1 MTRIRSPLRF
11 ALSAF
16 ALTGLGA
23 CQTAYEEQGTG
34 AQTSVAAPSDV
45 AHDNPLAFA
54 QGACGGC
61 HAVEKPWLSP
71 NPASPTFADIANREG
86 VTEDTLQAY
95 LTDAHNYP
103 MVMDFDLDPEQAE
116 ELAHYI
122 LTLRDPDYRKPPS

>member
-1 MTRIRSPLRF
+1 MTRTGSPLRF
-11 ALSAF
+11 ALPAI
-16 ALTGLGA
+16 ALVGLAA
-23 CQTAYEEQGTG
+23 CQTANGEEET
-34 AQTSVAAPSDV
+34 AVTMPTDV

-61 HAVEKPWLSP
+61 HAVENPWLSP
-71 NPASPTFADIANREG
+71 NPASPTFADI
-86 VTEDTLQAY
+86 AY

-122 LTLRDPDYRKPPS
+122 LTLRDPEYRKPVS

>member
-1 MTRIRSPLRF
+1 MTRTGSPLRF
-11 ALSAF
+11 AFPAI
-16 ALTGLGA
+16 ALAGLAA
-23 CQTAYEEQGTG
+23 CQTAYGEDET
-34 AQTSVAAPSDV
+34 AIAMPTDV

-103 MVMDFDLDPEQAE
+103 MVMDFDLDPEQAR

-122 LTLRDPDYRKPPS
+122 LTLRDPEYRKPVT

>member
-1 MTRIRSPLRF
+1 MIAIRSLAAPLLASL
-11 ALSAF
+11 ALAGC
-16 ALTGLGA
+16 AVTYADGGPDAGLA
-23 CQTAYEEQGTG
+23 T
-34 AQTSVAAPSDV
+34 PSDV
-45 AHDNPLAFA
+45 AHDNPLGFA

-103 MVMDFDLDPEQAE
+103 MVMDFDLDPAQAE

>member
-1 MTRIRSPLRF
+1 MERSGSLARLLLPAIG
-11 ALSAF
+11 AL
-16 ALTGLGA
+16 ALCG
-23 CQTAYEEQGTG
+23 CQTAYADEQEASAGP
-34 AQTSVAAPSDV
+34 APSNM

-71 NPASPTFADIANREG
+71 NPDAPTFADIANREG
-86 VTEDTLQAY
+86 VTEQTLQTY

-103 MVMDFDLDPEQAE
+103 LVMDFDLDPEQAA

-122 LTLRDPDYRKPPS
+122 LSLKDEDYHKPPS

>member
-1 MTRIRSPLRF
+1 MTRTGSPLRF
-11 ALSAF
+11 ALPAI
-16 ALTGLGA
+16 ALAGLAA
-23 CQTAYEEQGTG
+23 CQTAYGEEET
-34 AQTSVAAPSDV
+34 AITAPTDV

-103 MVMDFDLDPEQAE
+103 MVMDFDLDPEQAK

-122 LTLRDPDYRKPPS
+122 LTLRDPEYRKPVS